1 MGAFNFAMGTLSS
14 LSSAI
19 SLPKG
24 PGKNAVNL
32 NELSITLDDNA
43 QRAFTEF
50 TTGMRMLHKHS
61 TRHGFNLASIARQ
74 NLKLLHT
81 NLGASQA
88 YRKTIQKIR
97 SGMVSSNHWAWLPL
111 AENDGI
117 TCGLLYVPAGHTVA
131 PHTAGA
137 NVTIHQNE
145 LHSPFAAAEN
155 YDIGYQLYLGLI
167 GSTHIECTQ
176 PNRRVTPAIEH
187 SKSLLKRGDTFMEE
201 PLYSQIRRLSAGREA
216 SLLLNVYIKTS
227 Q

>member
-14 LSSAI
+14 LSSAF

-24 PGKNAVNL
+24 SGKNDVNL
-32 NELSITLDDNA
+32 NELSIALDDNA

-81 NLGASQA
+81 NLGVSQV

-97 SGMVSSNHWAWLPL
+97 SGRVSSNHWAWLPL

-117 TCGLLYVPAGHTVA
+117 TCALLYVPASHTVA

-145 LHSPFAAAEN
+145 LHSPFVAAEN
-155 YDIGYQLYLGLI
+155 YGIGYQLYLGLI
-167 GSTHIECTQ
+167 GSTHIECGQ
-176 PNRRVTPAIEH
+176 QARMDAPAIDRAM
-187 SKSLLKRGDTFMEE
+187 SLLKRGDTFVEE
-201 PLYSQIRRLSAGREA
+201 PLYNTIRRLSADREP